1 VTGQIADQSGVSP
14 STESRF
20 RRALKSLSDV
30 RAQTIQ
36 MRLFAALLF
45 VLSVLL
51 TFNDHVFAFI
61 STFTDRPELVPMTLM
76 VPYVYLIFQVVLW
89 RLDRD
94 EESESQRLR
103 FAARRSEL
111 QERLLE
117 RKTVVNAFN
126 RSVESFPKSD
136 KNSGTTALSEW
147 ISSEGGSEIEVIMLA
162 YSSETFLDGCLR
174 AASRIEKLIRDSG
187 TEPEKIAFKLLTRD
201 LKAYWRLPFLQNHE
215 ADEDYRRALNARFE
229 QFLSRW
235 KVELFEAFA
244 FLPRHKVHLEVR
256 WYHFEPIFK
265 ATIVNRKV
273 ALVGV
278 YSVHEINHKGVAGW
292 DYHGHGATMY
302 EVRGGDSSL
311 PGGQRALESFVELF
325 DELWNR
331 YSRPVEN
338 L

>member
-1 VTGQIADQSGVSP
+1 MTGQMANQSGVSP

-45 VLSVLL
+45 VLSLLL
-51 TFNDHVFAFI
+51 TFNARVFAFV

-94 EESESQRLR
+94 GESEVQRLR

-117 RKTVVNAFN
+117 RKTVVNTFN
-126 RSVESFPKSD
+126 RSVESFPKYD
-136 KNSGTTALSEW
+136 KYGGTVALSEW
-147 ISSEGGSEIEVIMLA
+147 IASEGSEIEVIMLA

-174 AASRIEKLIRDSG
+174 AARHIEKLIRDSG

-256 WYHFEPIFK
+256 WYHFEPTFK

-278 YSVHEINHKGVAGW
+278 YDVHEINHKGVAGW
-292 DYHGHGATMY
+292 DYHGHGATIY
-302 EVRGGDSSL
+302 EVRGDDSSL
-311 PGGQRALESFVELF
+311 PPGSQRALETFVELF